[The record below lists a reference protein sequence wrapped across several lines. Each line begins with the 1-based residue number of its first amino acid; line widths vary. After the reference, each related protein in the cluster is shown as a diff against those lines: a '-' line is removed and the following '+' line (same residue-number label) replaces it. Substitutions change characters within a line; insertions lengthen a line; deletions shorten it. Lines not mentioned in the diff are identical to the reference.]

1 MRTQVISTKMEQK
14 NLDTESIFN
23 GIRQVCVG
31 VCMGKLGN
39 SDLACDKH
47 ALLIQ
52 IVN

>member
-1 MRTQVISTKMEQK
+1 MKQK
-14 NLDTESIFN
+14 NLDTENIFN

-31 VCMGKLGN
+31 VSVCKLGN
-39 SDLACDKH
+39 SDLACDKY